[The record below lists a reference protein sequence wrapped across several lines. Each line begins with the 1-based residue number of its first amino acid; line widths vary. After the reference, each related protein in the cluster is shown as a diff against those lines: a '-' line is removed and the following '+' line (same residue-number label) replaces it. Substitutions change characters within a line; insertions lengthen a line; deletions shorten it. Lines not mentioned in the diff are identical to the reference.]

1 MGHRRPHQELGLAK
15 WMSRGALYTK
25 GSATRLREVTRRV
38 AAASRINPP
47 GIPSESALGV
57 FAALGGMYQ
66 MIRKLSV
73 YQKNKLLKGD
83 LKWIQESSN

>member
-38 AAASRINPP
+38 AAAS
-47 GIPSESALGV
+47 LGV